1 MDLAKMTKMG
11 RDRRVT
17 EIRTRLIAGINRA
30 VERGLY
36 EAVWQFSS
44 TDDREIGTAA
54 IGSVLRHYGD
64 PNLRYSLENYSGKPE
79 DIASTYITFR
89 WSPQNDPS

>member
-17 EIRTRLIAGINRA
+17 DIRARLIAAINMA
-30 VERGLY
+30 VEKGLY
-36 EAVWQFSS
+36 EAVWQFSYA
-44 TDDREIGTAA
+44 DDREIGTDA
-54 IGSVLRHYGD
+54 IDSVIRHYDD